1 MNIRGKTTELYF
13 DNQKKIST
21 RELIS
26 VLQRQQKLNLPVYIS
41 SDEEGN
47 TISTIL
53 DIQLYKDGI
62 LMFPNETFEKICH
75 WKLYDGEV

>member
-1 MNIRGKTTELYF
+1 MPGTINLYN
-13 DNQKKIST
+13 DNKRKIST

-47 TISTIL
+47 SFHTIY
-53 DIQLYKDGI
+53 DIQLYKNGI
-62 LMFPNETFEKICH
+62 VMYPNETLEI
-75 WKLYDGEV
+75 GE

>member
-1 MNIRGKTTELYF
+1 MPGTLNLYN
-13 DNQKKIST
+13 DNKRKIST

-47 TISTIL
+47 SFHTIY
-53 DIQLYKDGI
+53 DIQLHNIGI
-62 LMFPNETFEKICH
+62 VMYPNETLEI
-75 WKLYDGEV
+75 GE

>member
-1 MNIRGKTTELYF
+1 
-13 DNQKKIST
+13 
-21 RELIS
+21 

-62 LMFPNETFEKICH
+62 VMFPNETFEKICH